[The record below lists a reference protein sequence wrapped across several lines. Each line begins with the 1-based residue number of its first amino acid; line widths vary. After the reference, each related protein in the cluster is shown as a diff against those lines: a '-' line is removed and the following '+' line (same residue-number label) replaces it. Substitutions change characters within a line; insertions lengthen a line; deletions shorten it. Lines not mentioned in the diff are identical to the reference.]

1 MKKIFL
7 LFALAGI
14 ISSCMNN
21 NSSNNKAAANKA
33 GMQRF
38 YDEVINAHNPAM
50 IDSFCTADFI
60 DNNPEKGHSGKGLD
74 DAKASFKE
82 WFTSM
87 PDVHVSA
94 DFMVAEGDTVVAMVT
109 MTGTNSGPMGNMPAT
124 NKKINIKGIDIVAL
138 KDGKATQRWGYFDNM
153 AMMMQ
158 MGMMPGGG
166 APPPPADSPKAM
178 EEKK

>member
-1 MKKIFL
+1 
-7 LFALAGI
+7 
-14 ISSCMNN
+14 
-21 NSSNNKAAANKA
+21 
-33 GMQRF
+33 
-38 YDEVINAHNPAM
+38 
-50 IDSFCTADFI
+50 
-60 DNNPEKGHSGKGLD
+60 
-74 DAKASFKE
+74 
-82 WFTSM
+82 
-87 PDVHVSA
+87 
-94 DFMVAEGDTVVAMVT
+94 